1 MSEAEL
7 MKDVDAHPDA
17 HRATEADEEAV
28 LAEMYGEPAADGVY
42 RGEEQ
47 A

>member
-1 MSEAEL
+1 MVN
-7 MKDVDAHPDA
+7 VDAHPDA

-28 LAEMYGEPAADGVY
+28 LKDLYGEPGEDGIF
-42 RGEEQ
+42 RGEG